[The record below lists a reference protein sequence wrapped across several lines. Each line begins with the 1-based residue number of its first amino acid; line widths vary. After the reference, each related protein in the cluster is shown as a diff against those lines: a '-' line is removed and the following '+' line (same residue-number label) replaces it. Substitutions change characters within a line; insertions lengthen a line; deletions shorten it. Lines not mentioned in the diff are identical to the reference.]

1 MPVKPTSVTLDDETR
16 ARLDRI
22 AGTYERS
29 RSWLIGRAVR
39 EYLDREEAYVRA
51 VEEGIEAAAD
61 FGREVKGCIDAFE
74 RTAEHFLAVEI
85 GRSGVD
91 VVDA

>member
-51 VEEGIEAAAD
+51 VEEGIEAAD
-61 FGREVKGCIDAFE
+61 QGRLVPHDQVMAEMDALIE
-74 RTAEHFLAVEI
+74 DLASKPSDPE
-85 GRSGVD
+85 
-91 VVDA
+91 